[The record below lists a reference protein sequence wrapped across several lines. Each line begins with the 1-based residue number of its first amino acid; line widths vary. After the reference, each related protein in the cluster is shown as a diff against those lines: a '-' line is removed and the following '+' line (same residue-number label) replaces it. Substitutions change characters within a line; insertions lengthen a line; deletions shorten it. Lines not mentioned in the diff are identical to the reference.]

1 MSFQVHKNMQGEA
14 SGAGVDPQLV
24 QMLSGLDAQANM
36 AVVQRT
42 RRAVMEAA
50 HEMRASQSRSRRQL
64 GVILL
69 ALVSLVILLTPA
81 IWIVVDDLFSD
92 EHFQDA
98 PTMTMSLVVT
108 VFSAIFAALLV
119 TWRTRQS
126 RNREEI

>member
-1 MSFQVHKNMQGEA
+1 MIPQAHRSKLHGSEVA
-14 SGAGVDPQLV
+14 PQLV
-24 QMLSGLDAQANM
+24 QSLSGLDAQANM

-50 HEMRASQSRSRRQL
+50 NEMQISQHRSRRQL

-69 ALVSLVILLTPA
+69 ALFSLVILLTPA
-81 IWIVVDDLFSD
+81 IWIVANDLFSG

-108 VFSAIFAALLV
+108 VLSAIFAALLLS
-119 TWRTRQS
+119 WRNRRSRTRA
-126 RNREEI
+126 EI